1 MSNFPPREKKLAHA
15 ERQSATTSGKGHGRR
30 ERRTLISSTGL
41 NSFLEWPFVSQ
52 AFKLTRHRTINGVT
66 QSETLY
72 GITSL
77 RRDQA
82 SARDLMRMIR
92 GHWGIENSVFHV
104 RDVTL
109 GEDQCRVRTGTAP
122 HILSDIRNV
131 ILNLLHRIKDVNI
144 AAMLRRHAAHPLEA
158 LKLLRG

>member
-1 MSNFPPREKKLAHA
+1 MA
-15 ERQSATTSGKGHGRR
+15 
-30 ERRTLISSTGL
+30 
-41 NSFLEWPFVSQ
+41 Q
-52 AFKLTRHRTINGVT
+52 AFKLTRRRTCTGET
-66 QSETLY
+66 KSETLY

-82 SARDLMRMIR
+82 SAGDLMRMIR

-109 GEDQCRVRTGTAP
+109 GEDQCRVRTGSAP
-122 HILSDIRNV
+122 HILSSVRNIV
-131 ILNLLHRIKDVNI
+131 LNLLHKIKDVNI

-158 LKLLRG
+158 LKLIKG